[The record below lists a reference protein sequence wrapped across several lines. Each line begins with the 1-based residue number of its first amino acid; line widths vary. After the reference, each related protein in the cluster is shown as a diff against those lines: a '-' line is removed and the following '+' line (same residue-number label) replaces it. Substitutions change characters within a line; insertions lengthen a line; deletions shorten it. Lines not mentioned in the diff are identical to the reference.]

1 MAKEGVLN
9 LVKDG
14 IPADKL
20 AKVVENL
27 KKNIPEQRINN
38 GYWMSVLTT
47 WENDKYDYDKEYEE
61 AVAQIS
67 AENILSVL
75 QKVVNSGNF
84 VEIMMSPAK

>member
-1 MAKEGVLN
+1 
-9 LVKDG
+9 
-14 IPADKL
+14 
-20 AKVVENL
+20 
-27 KKNIPEQRINN
+27 
-38 GYWMSVLTT
+38 MSVLTT